1 MNIPTIAQIYAIIVA
16 DLEAGLNITISVFG
30 KSFLRAL
37 AMVQAGK
44 LWLLYLLNA
53 NIQKNIFVDTADPE
67 SAGGTLERFGRVY
80 LNRDPFPATQAQY
93 ICTVTGVTGGIIPA
107 GTQFISDDSALNP
120 SVLFILDS
128 AYTMPASTG
137 SITLRALVS
146 GSGSR
151 LDIANT
157 LTSIAPIPLVDRIA
171 TVTSQSVEPQEAED
185 IEAYRQKTMDAVRLE
200 PQGGSGADYRI
211 WAQEVSGIVRAYPY
225 AATGLTSEVNIF
237 LESDEPDGIPTLQN
251 LQDVEDAIEL
261 PTADRPARKP
271 LTVIVNYLPI
281 VPRTIDIN
289 ITSFTGITVDL
300 QTLIYDA
307 VQARLAEIR
316 PFVDSI
322 DIVAD
327 RDDYFD
333 TNSVIQIVLEAQP
346 GSVFGAVTME
356 VDSVPTQA
364 ITFTNGDI
372 PTLNNI
378 TYV

>member
-1 MNIPTIAQIYAIIVA
+1 MNIPTIAQINALIIA
-16 DLEAGLNITISVFG
+16 DLEAGLNITIPTFG
-30 KSFLRAL
+30 KSYLRAQSD
-37 AMVQAGK
+37 VQAGK

-53 NIQKNIFVDTADPE
+53 EIQKNIFVDTADPI
-67 SAGGTLERFGRVY
+67 SAGGTLERFGIIY
-80 LNRDPFPATQAQY
+80 LGRLPFPATQAQY
-93 ICTVTGVTGGIIPA
+93 TCTVTGTTGGVIPA
-107 GTQFISDDSALNP
+107 GTQYRSDDSALNP
-120 SVLFILDS
+120 SMLFILDS

-137 SITLRALVS
+137 SITLRALVA

-151 LDIANT
+151 LDVGNT
-157 LTSIAPIPLVDRIA
+157 LSSIAPIPLVDRAA
-171 TVTSQSVEPQEAED
+171 TVSAQAVEPQEAED
-185 IEAYRQKTMDAVRLE
+185 IEAYRQKTIDAIRLE

-225 AATGLTSEVNIF
+225 AASGLSSEVNIF
-237 LESDEPDGIPTLQN
+237 LESDEPDGIPTPQN
-251 LQDVEDAIEL
+251 LQDVQDAIEL
-261 PTADRPARKP
+261 PTANRPARKP

-281 VPRTIDIN
+281 VPRVIDIN

-300 QTLIYDA
+300 QTLIKDA
-307 VQARLAEIR
+307 VTARLAQIR

-356 VDSVPTQA
+356 VDGVPTQA
-364 ITFTNGDI
+364 ITFTGGDI
-372 PTLNNI
+372 PTLNDI